1 MADGAFTGEVFVA
14 IARAVDQG
22 TADGFG
28 GDARVGERGLELG
41 IGLGVGFDQVAN
53 VVSQLG
59 VILFGGVSP
68 ALGVPIETGDPGAQ
82 FVEAELDGLS
92 SPAEDAFGLTRV
104 AVEVIAS
111 DLGLEPPPFG
121 TGQEPGGLAKGLE
134 SVFRERFHGSPR
146 LVKDTGRWTE
156 EIGYGWPESRGRLF
170 CSYRLKP
177 DARGRDEFQPGGLPG
192 AVDLIED
199 GSSGLKCEPRA
210 LSSSSDLEGS
220 AMNHNLIHLI
230 DSCRPKPN
238 SDTGGEFYL
247 TS

>member
-170 CSYRLKP
+170 CSYRRRSP
-177 DARGRDEFQPGGLPG
+177 VG
-192 AVDLIED
+192 APVT
-199 GSSGLKCEPRA
+199 R
-210 LSSSSDLEGS
+210 SSDLPHRFWQSSLGE
-220 AMNHNLIHLI
+220 
-230 DSCRPKPN
+230 RPI
-238 SDTGGEFYL
+238 L
-247 TS
+247 TPTVQFPIAPRRFHRGQGQHSSGRPTHPLVLATS

>member
-1 MADGAFTGEVFVA
+1 M
-14 IARAVDQG
+14 
-22 TADGFG
+22 
-28 GDARVGERGLELG
+28 ELG

-146 LVKDTGRWTE
+146 LVKDTGRRTE

-170 CSYRLKP
+170 CSYRLGRHP
-177 DARGRDEFQPGGLPG
+177 ARGRV
-192 AVDLIED
+192 A
-199 GSSGLKCEPRA
+199 SSA
-210 LSSSSDLEGS
+210 LQASPSRRRLRE
-220 AMNHNLIHLI
+220 
-230 DSCRPKPN
+230 
-238 SDTGGEFYL
+238 
-247 TS
+247 